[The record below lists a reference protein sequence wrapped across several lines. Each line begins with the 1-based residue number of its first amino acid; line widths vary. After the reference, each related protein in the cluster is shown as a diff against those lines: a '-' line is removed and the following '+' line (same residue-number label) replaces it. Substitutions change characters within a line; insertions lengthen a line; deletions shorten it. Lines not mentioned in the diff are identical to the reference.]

1 MRGIVYRGAQ
11 CPPTR
16 TRKPSSVLKF
26 STRAAQ
32 SRRSPWGL
40 HEDFLEAW
48 KGKDPHSKMLMISG
62 SQHAF
67 TLCWHCV
74 YNSFH
79 SVHIALT
86 FVYNTFTLRARK
98 VQKSCE
104 NVVKQSIFCVHT
116 NSYKSILQIILF
128 TILLHYAHIHSAI
141 RLHCAN
147 TNFRLPWILLQSNSA
162 ELYRKSM
169 DTEGPHG

>member
-1 MRGIVYRGAQ
+1 
-11 CPPTR
+11 
-16 TRKPSSVLKF
+16 
-26 STRAAQ
+26 
-32 SRRSPWGL
+32 
-40 HEDFLEAW
+40 
-48 KGKDPHSKMLMISG
+48 MLMISG

-104 NVVKQSIFCVHT
+104 NTVKQSIFCVHT

-169 DTEGPHG
+169 DTEGSHGWQGNNHGCFKENIQTSKEVTTKWKVKKWIKWESKPHMPV